1 MAIEPA
7 YTDLIGMNLLKGFR
21 RQVKERFGHV
31 AGCTHTTELSQ
42 VLPTAA
48 VQTMANQRRQESNPN
63 RRPFQLDGCHALRT
77 DGPVVAEHYPSG
89 TPGIALRHPPVRPP
103 IHLLSHVLTGNT

>member
-1 MAIEPA
+1 M
-7 YTDLIGMNLLKGFR
+7 
-21 RQVKERFGHV
+21 
-31 AGCTHTTELSQ
+31 TELSQ

-77 DGPVVAEHYPSG
+77 DGPVVAEHYPG

-103 IHLLSHVLTGNT
+103 IHLLFSYVLTGNT